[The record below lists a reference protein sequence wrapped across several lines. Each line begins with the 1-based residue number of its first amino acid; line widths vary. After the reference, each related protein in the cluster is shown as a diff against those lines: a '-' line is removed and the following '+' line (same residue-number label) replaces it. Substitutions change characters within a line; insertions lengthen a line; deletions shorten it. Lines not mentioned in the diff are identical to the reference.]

1 VDDDILNSTL
11 LQDTES
17 RKHFASASALHR
29 AGAGSDLY
37 SEGDCTNNT
46 TYSSSENICSGR
58 SFKSQ
63 GSPSS
68 RTPSKAFRRTSKGNV
83 SERRG
88 MQYPL
93 PLTESKAQPFPE
105 HLRSKIQGG
114 ELDKKMQDQR
124 QYEIRKQESV
134 MKQRE
139 EESDEERDELEE
151 RVLTR
156 TEHQAHH
163 LLADGRQHRLNTIRY
178 PSRDPGPQ
186 HPNTVMRHTG
196 PGGIRGEGSNRSTCV
211 HVAQIHRDKNP
222 FTRIDG
228 PSRERFQYNGLK
240 TDKQVNRYEHCS
252 QPNDSSPVSDR
263 GKRTKQYD
271 EHDKDGGVEHK
282 YGYKHIGEEDEGE
295 GGGGP
300 AGRSV
305 LDSNPEDSPSEHGCY
320 SDKQRQRH
328 PRLGVA
334 AALDSDRRCE
344 GILPDKNQNRVPFT
358 HTLGGKLGSDS
369 SITENYMSASLS
381 SYQIANKLRGRE
393 SCYSPCERPTRSK
406 SAGGAT
412 EPHRMP
418 TSQKRTAR
426 STSPRRQDGHSVTQ
440 GHYMGHMCKTGDVS
454 GASSEP
460 NVHHYPQALSPSLV
474 QPPFRPTGWG
484 GSLCPAMRSEPHG
497 ESRDEYRFCT
507 RELSPSKGGPFLKA
521 VRRRSSDEQEHI
533 MRSAARERLL
543 QPSRP
548 TGERLCSARPAY
560 NYRQSPSTLSDT
572 PSKFLRA
579 ISEGITPNLR
589 EYEDYSNG
597 PSRCVFRPLGG
608 SCDIPIPL
616 QLYDERLKSAL
627 SNSTHSLSGTLDRG
641 LNRSPISMTEKEG
654 QHLSPRSTPILTH
667 PTPIPTLTTTP
678 APTID
683 PIPLPTPPSPD
694 LLELLEPESMS
705 LTAADLMA
713 SISHN
718 GDVANSTVDSSCT
731 SSPHRHDLIDGSA
744 AVLQDDL
751 HMSSESYE
759 DSPRLISTQK
769 EGNAI
774 EEEEYFNPLHI
785 NKNVMCRAEVEEDT
799 IEAESALLSH
809 ELAMERV
816 ASDLTVHSLM
826 GRLITCTESS

>member
-1 VDDDILNSTL
+1 VDESILNSTL

-29 AGAGSDLY
+29 AGAGSGFY

-46 TYSSSENICSGR
+46 AHTSSENICSGR

-68 RTPSKAFRRTSKGNV
+68 RTPSKASRRASQGNV
-83 SERRG
+83 SEGRG
-88 MQYPL
+88 TQY

-105 HLRSKIQGG
+105 HLRCKMYG
-114 ELDKKMQDQR
+114 EELEKKMQDQR
-124 QYEIRKQESV
+124 LYEIRKQESV
-134 MKQRE
+134 MKQRDKE
-139 EESDEERDELEE
+139 IDKERDELEE
-151 RVLTR
+151 RVLTG

-163 LLADGRQHRLNTIRY
+163 LRADGRQQRGNTIRY
-178 PSRDPGPQ
+178 PSRDPRPQ
-186 HPNTVMRHTG
+186 HPNTLMRHNG
-196 PGGIRGEGSNRSTCV
+196 PGGIRGEDSNRSACV
-211 HVAQIHRDKNP
+211 HVAQIHRDQSP
-222 FTRIDG
+222 FTRFDA
-228 PSRERFQYNGLK
+228 PSRKRFQYNGLK
-240 TDKQVNRYEHCS
+240 TDKQVNRYDTCS

-263 GKRTKQYD
+263 GKLTNQYD
-271 EHDKDGGVEHK
+271 GHDKGGGVEHK
-282 YGYKHIGEEDEGE
+282 YGYMHIVEGE
-295 GGGGP
+295 GEEGEGDEGP
-300 AGRSV
+300 GVESV
-305 LDSNPEDSPSEHGCY
+305 LDSNPEDNPSGHGCY
-320 SDKQRQRH
+320 SDKQRQRQPH
-328 PRLGVA
+328 LGVA
-334 AALDSDRRCE
+334 AALDLDRRCE

-381 SYQIANKLRGRE
+381 SYQIASKLRGRE
-393 SCYSPCERPTRSK
+393 SCYSPCERPVRSK

-412 EPHRMP
+412 ELHRMP

-440 GHYMGHMCKTGDVS
+440 GHYMGHTCKTGDVS

-460 NVHHYPQALSPSLV
+460 NVHHYPQAHSPSLV

-507 RELSPSKGGPFLKA
+507 RELSPSKEGPFLKA

-533 MRSAARERLL
+533 MRVAARQRLL

-548 TGERLCSARPAY
+548 TGERLYSARPAS
-560 NYRQSPSTLSDT
+560 NYRQSPSTLSDA
-572 PSKFLRA
+572 PSNFLRA
-579 ISEGITPNLR
+579 ISEGITPYLR
-589 EYEDYSNG
+589 EYEDCSNG
-597 PSRCVFRPLGG
+597 PTRCVFRPVGG

-616 QLYDERLKSAL
+616 QQYDERLKSAL
-627 SNSTHSLSGTLDRG
+627 SSSTHSLSGTLDRG
-641 LNRSPISMTEKEG
+641 LSRPPICMTDKDG
-654 QHLSPRSTPILTH
+654 QHLSPRSTPILSH
-667 PTPIPTLTTTP
+667 PTPVPTLTTTP

-694 LLELLEPESMS
+694 LLELLEPESMP
-705 LTAADLMA
+705 LTAADLMV
-713 SISHN
+713 SISN
-718 GDVANSTVDSSCT
+718 NDDVGNSTIDSFCT
-731 SSPHRHDLIDGSA
+731 SSPHQHDLIDGSA

-751 HMSSESYE
+751 HMSSKSYE
-759 DSPRLISTQK
+759 DSPLVMSRQK
-769 EGNAI
+769 EGNTI
-774 EEEEYFNPLHI
+774 EEEEYFNPLHV
-785 NKNVMCRAEVEEDT
+785 NKNMLCRVKSEEDA
-799 IEAESALLSH
+799 IEVESALLSH
-809 ELAMERV
+809 ELAIERV

>member
-1 VDDDILNSTL
+1 MDDDILNSTL

-29 AGAGSDLY
+29 TGAGSDLY

-46 TYSSSENICSGR
+46 AYISSGNICSGR

-68 RTPSKAFRRTSKGNV
+68 RTPSKASRRTSQGNV
-83 SERRG
+83 SEGRSTH
-88 MQYPL
+88 Y

-105 HLRSKIQGG
+105 HLRCKIQGG
-114 ELDKKMQDQR
+114 EIDKKMQDQR

-139 EESDEERDELEE
+139 EERDKERDELEE
-151 RVLTR
+151 KVFTG

-163 LLADGRQHRLNTIRY
+163 LRADGRQQRGNTIRY
-178 PSRDPGPQ
+178 SSRDPRPQ
-186 HPNTVMRHTG
+186 RPTTLMRHAG
-196 PGGIRGEGSNRSTCV
+196 PGGVRGKDSNRSACV
-211 HVAQIHRDKNP
+211 HVAQIHRDKSP
-222 FTRIDG
+222 LTRIDG
-228 PSRERFQYNGLK
+228 PSRERLQYNGLK
-240 TDKQVNRYEHCS
+240 TDKEVNRYE
-252 QPNDSSPVSDR
+252 QYFDTNDSSPVSDR
-263 GKRTKQYD
+263 GKRTNQYD
-271 EHDKDGGVEHK
+271 GHDKGGGVEHK
-282 YGYKHIGEEDEGE
+282 YGYKHIGEGE
-295 GGGGP
+295 GDGGPGGG
-300 AGRSV
+300 SV
-305 LDSNPEDSPSEHGCY
+305 LESNPEDSPSEHGCY
-320 SDKQRQRH
+320 SGKQRHRH
-328 PRLGVA
+328 PHLGAA
-334 AALDSDRRCE
+334 AALDPDRRCE

-381 SYQIANKLRGRE
+381 SYQIASKLRGRE
-393 SCYSPCERPTRSK
+393 SCYSPCERPVRSK

-412 EPHRMP
+412 ELHGMP

-440 GHYMGHMCKTGDVS
+440 GHYMGHMCKTGNVS

-460 NVHHYPQALSPSLV
+460 SAHHYPQALSPSLV

-484 GSLCPAMRSEPHG
+484 GSLCPAMKSEPHG
-497 ESRDEYRFCT
+497 ESREEYRFCT
-507 RELSPSKGGPFLKA
+507 RELSPSKDGPFLKA

-548 TGERLCSARPAY
+548 TGERLCSARPASD
-560 NYRQSPSTLSDT
+560 YRQSPSTLSDA

-589 EYEDYSNG
+589 EYEDCSNG
-597 PSRCVFRPLGG
+597 PTRCVFRPLGG

-627 SNSTHSLSGTLDRG
+627 SSTTHSLSGTLYRG
-641 LNRSPISMTEKEG
+641 LSRSPVSLTDTEG
-654 QHLSPRSTPILTH
+654 QHLSPRSTSINT
-667 PTPIPTLTTTP
+667 PTPTSTPTP
-678 APTID
+678 APIID
-683 PIPLPTPPSPD
+683 PIPLPTPPSSD
-694 LLELLEPESMS
+694 HLELSDPKSMS

-718 GDVANSTVDSSCT
+718 DDVVNSTIDSCCT
-731 SSPHRHDLIDGSA
+731 SSPHKHDLIDGSA

-759 DSPRLISTQK
+759 DSFRLMSTLK
-769 EGNAI
+769 EGNTI
-774 EEEEYFNPLHI
+774 EEEEYFNPLHR
-785 NKNVMCRAEVEEDT
+785 NKNVMSRVQSEEDA
-799 IEAESALLSH
+799 IEVESALLSH

-816 ASDLTVHSLM
+816 ASDLTVQSLM